1 MMTPHAS
8 NPVEHPKWRS
18 LVVEQGMLGVANDE
32 LGGLPEAAET
42 EACTKPQLSRHSH
55 IRQPLFPEHI
65 KVFKWR

>member
-55 IRQPLFPEHI
+55 IS
-65 KVFKWR
+65 